1 MRESI
6 ARTLAEGLLAHGAD
20 TVFGLPG
27 GGPNLEV
34 VGAIEQAG
42 LRFVL
47 AHGETASCIMAGTYG
62 LLRGRPAMA
71 IATRGPGAASA
82 VNGAAQATLDRF
94 PLLLVTDC
102 VSSLDRERVAHQRI
116 DQQHMLAAVTKFS
129 GSLANGPRAKE
140 NVRAAITLAGTAPAG
155 AVHLD
160 YDPSGLESIVPAPP
174 LPNRSNPDSIEVAAS
189 LFRES
194 RNPVAIVGIG
204 AIADAADVLAVLAR
218 VGCPILTTY
227 QAIGVVP
234 EGHPQQAGLYTNGV
248 IESAVLRD
256 ADLLVTI
263 GLDLVEPM
271 PGTWRYKTPVISVS
285 GVPVLSTLLPT
296 TIAVFGALAET
307 LDDIVGSGPSTRSG
321 SEGFVSLAQAR
332 AELAATSAG
341 GFGPLELAHAVAAAT
356 PRHVLATVD
365 AGAHFLAIMPFW
377 PATRPLQLLISN
389 GLATMGFAVPA
400 AIGAALARPGTPVV
414 CMVGDGGLSMTLAEL
429 ETIARL
435 QLPITIVV
443 FDDAALSLIEIKQK
457 PGQGGANAVRFGAV
471 DFAQIGRAMGLQSTT
486 ATTATEVTATLAAG
500 WDKPR
505 LIDARIDP
513 ATYPKLIAAT
523 RG

>member
-204 AIADAADVLAVLAR
+204 AIADAAEVLAVLAR

-356 PRHVLATVD
+356 PSHVLATVD

-377 PATRPLQLLISN
+377 PAARPLQLLISN